1 MFQIQNVPIVIEP
14 GVEAIEAEFFAAE
27 RKGKERSFPVQLFR
41 VSLDEQVAQI
51 LPFIPSVKCPHV
63 FSLAQNP
70 EESLAL
76 VVYDVL
82 GRIHHVYTRDSA
94 KKSWDKREVAD
105 EHAGKTIKQ
114 FSIRYF
120 FNTKDSRD
128 EFMRCVDGVISA
140 LAQKKEPPQ
149 REVAT
154 AFNLLSR
161 ARSEPV
167 ALPVAV
173 SKSSRKQVKI

>member
-41 VSLDEQVAQI
+41 VNLDEQVAQI

-120 FNTKDSRD
+120 FNSKESRD
-128 EFMRCVDGVISA
+128 DFMRCVDNIITTLMQKNKPSA
-140 LAQKKEPPQ
+140 NEVELAF
-149 REVAT
+149 R
-154 AFNLLSR
+154 LLAR

-173 SKSSRKQVKI
+173 AKSSRKQVKI

>member
-14 GVEAIEAEFFAAE
+14 GVEAIEAEFFVVE
-27 RKGKERSFPVQLFR
+27 RKGKERSFPVHLFR
-41 VSLDEQVAQI
+41 VNLDEKVAKI

-63 FSLAQNP
+63 FSLAQDP
-70 EESLAL
+70 AESLAL

-120 FNTKDSRD
+120 FNSKESRD
-128 EFMRCVDGVISA
+128 EFMRCVDNIIITLTQKNAPSA
-140 LAQKKEPPQ
+140 KD
-149 REVAT
+149 VAM
-154 AFNLLSR
+154 AFNLLAK

-173 SKSSRKQVKI
+173 AKSNRKQVKI

>member
-14 GVEAIEAEFFAAE
+14 GVEAIEAEFFAVE
-27 RKGKERSFPVQLFR
+27 RHGKARSFPVQLFR
-41 VSLDEQVAQI
+41 VNLDEKVAQI
-51 LPFIPSVKCPHV
+51 LPFIPSVQRPHV

-82 GRIHHVYTRDSA
+82 GRIQHVYTRDSA
-94 KKSWDKREVAD
+94 KRSWEKRDVAD

-120 FNTKDSRD
+120 FSTKESRD
-128 EFMRCVDGVISA
+128 EFMRCVDGIISS
-140 LAQKKEPPQ
+140 LTQKKEPSQ
-149 REVAT
+149 REIAT
-154 AFNLLSR
+154 AFNILSR

-167 ALPVAV
+167 VLPVAV
-173 SKSSRKQVKI
+173 AKSSRKQVKI

>member
-14 GVEAIEAEFFAAE
+14 GVNAVEAEFVAD
-27 RKGKERSFPVQLFR
+27 GKKNKQRSFPVHLFR
-41 VSLDEQVAQI
+41 VNLDERVAQI
-51 LPFIPSVKCPHV
+51 LPFIPSVKYPHV

-94 KKSWDKREVAD
+94 KKSWEKREVAD
-105 EHAGKTIKQ
+105 EHAGKTVTQ
-114 FSIRYF
+114 FSIRYL
-120 FNTKDSRD
+120 FNSKDSRD
-128 EFMRCVDGVISA
+128 EFMRCVDSIITSI
-140 LAQKKEPPQ
+140 LQKHEMSP
-149 REVAT
+149 RDVAM
-154 AFNLLSR
+154 AFNLLLRS
-161 ARSEPV
+161 RSEPV

-173 SKSSRKQVKI
+173 AKSNRKQVKI